1 MGKKPAHHVIDLI
14 SFLDESKK
22 DRKSIAQI
30 KNQIPQKM
38 TKRKKMRDNHFIDWR
53 KNVCDSFS
61 KLDGKRDMRERA
73 GKKRISARLRWNIDV
88 TLPKWL
94 YIMENFVM
102 RFPYFVYYLIAALW
116 RLFFSRSVWPG
127 LLAWIP

>member
-61 KLDGKRDMRERA
+61 KLDGKRDMRESAR
-73 GKKRISARLRWNIDV
+73 GKKTDISSV
-88 TLPKWL
+88 TLK
-94 YIMENFVM
+94 Y
-102 RFPYFVYYLIAALW
+102 
-116 RLFFSRSVWPG
+116 
-127 LLAWIP
+127 